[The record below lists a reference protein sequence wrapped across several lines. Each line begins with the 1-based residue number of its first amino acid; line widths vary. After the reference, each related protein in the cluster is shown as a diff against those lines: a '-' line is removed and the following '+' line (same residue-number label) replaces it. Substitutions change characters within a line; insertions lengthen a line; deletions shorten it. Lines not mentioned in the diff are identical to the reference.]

1 MTWSDFSWRFACGDV
16 LPYHRLQDVSYAAH
30 GASGL
35 RRVAFF
41 GTGCNENL
49 RLEHWV
55 FRRLVINLG
64 TDLSL
69 NRLIQVLLWHLVLGG
84 NCHLQIGS
92 AMLGFAHFDRCFSP
106 PTLTWQSVLIFPNLH
121 YFRKTSNGSRV
132 SLWHLPWQYLDLKVS
147 ENKKNH
153 NHTRDKCPLSPV
165 QSKILCKSWYFVHL
179 GLLTQKCCRPAHSCW
194 LRTGSAPVENTITI

>member
-55 FRRLVINLG
+55 FRHLVINLG

-69 NRLIQVLLWHLVLGG
+69 NRLIQVLLWHLVLGA

-92 AMLGFAHFDRCFSP
+92 AMLGFAHFDRCFLP

-121 YFRKTSNGSRV
+121 YLRKTSNGSRV

-147 ENKKNH
+147 ENKKIIIIQEINVLWALCSLKSSV
-153 NHTRDKCPLSPV
+153 NPD
-165 QSKILCKSWYFVHL
+165 ILFIWDSSLKNAVDRPIAVGYALVAHL
-179 GLLTQKCCRPAHSCW
+179 
-194 LRTGSAPVENTITI
+194 